1 MKLLPHYFKWIG
13 LVVFFGGL
21 TLSLIGS
28 IGSEDF
34 IEGMEMAR
42 GEPIEVAMEPLFSA
56 SLVHVFDVALIV
68 GLLVYILAKNKRE
81 DEMMQ
86 KIRNESAFIALIL
99 SLAIILIIY
108 VFKPEYRI
116 YPSDLLSLQMIAYLI
131 IRVTMRKFILGGDY
145 EEQTVLEN
153 KIEQS

>member
-13 LVVFFGGL
+13 LIVFFGGL

-28 IGSEDF
+28 IGSDDF

-42 GEPIEVAMEPLFSA
+42 GEPIEVEMEPLFSKA
-56 SLVHVFDVALIV
+56 LVHVFNVALIV
-68 GLLVYILAKNKRE
+68 GLLLYILAKNKRE

-86 KIRNESAFIALIL
+86 KIRYESAFIALVL

-145 EEQTVLEN
+145 EEHIVLE
-153 KIEQS
+153 KTIE